1 MGIAEKLAE
10 IYENVPKVYDAGYD
24 SGEKGQREAFWNEF
38 IGEGKPMLYA
48 FAGYTWTD
56 KNFRPTRNIVASA
69 ESAERMFYVSRLTNI
84 KDSLEKCGVTLDLS
98 QATSMNGAFLYAST
112 RELPALD
119 LSGATNIGNC
129 FNSCSSLTKIESV
142 KFASK
147 VSNCSNIFAG
157 SVNIVE
163 IRIDGTIDFAGL
175 DFSPCKQLSAESLG
189 SIIGALN
196 VEVTGSI
203 TLPVTAEGTYNYKYG
218 SGTWNNLTNQF
229 SRWTIY
235 YK

>member
-1 MGIAEKLAE
+1 MNITDKLAC
-10 IYENVPKVYDAGYD
+10 IRDNVPKVYEA
-24 SGEKGQREAFWNEF
+24 GEKAQNEAFWNEF
-38 IGEGKPMLYA
+38 IGEEKPMLFA
-48 FAGYTWTD
+48 FAGYNWTD

-84 KDSLEKCGVTLDLS
+84 KQSLADCGVTLDLS
-98 QATSMNGAFLYAST
+98 QATSVNGAFLYAST

-147 VSNCSNIFAG
+147 VSNCSNVFAG
-157 SVNIVE
+157 STNIVE
-163 IRIDGTIDFAGL
+163 IRIDGTIDFSGL
-175 DFSPCKQLSAESLG
+175 DFSPCKGLSAESLG
-189 SIIGALN
+189 SIIGALDA
-196 VEVTGSI
+196 EVTGTI
-203 TLPVTAEGTYNYKYG
+203 TLPEEAIETYDKKYG
-218 SGTWNNLTNQF
+218 TGMWENLTDYF
-229 SRWTIY
+229 RSWTIV